1 MRKLT
6 QQNLHIFY
14 QNKVS
19 RGAGWE
25 GAGKGNPTF
34 YSISFAS
41 VDIGLALV
49 KKTCGLFTP
58 CGEVKGLKS

>member
-14 QNKVS
+14 QSKVS

-34 YSISFAS
+34 YIIRAS
-41 VDIGLALV
+41 VDIVSALV
-49 KKTCGLFTP
+49 SKTRG
-58 CGEVKGLKS
+58 

>member
-25 GAGKGNPTF
+25 GVGKANPTF
-34 YSISFAS
+34 YLIRAS
-41 VDIGLALV
+41 VDIVLALV
-49 KKTCGLFTP
+49 KKLAVCLHHAA
-58 CGEVKGLKS
+58 K